1 MNSSEPSQEWIDTTK
16 ASIKEVFELFDKD
29 KSEFIIQEEIGAV
42 MRALGVYP
50 DEFALVKEII
60 PELQD
65 HEPTGFVRYVYT
77 TFSMNVLMLCML
89 I

>member
-1 MNSSEPSQEWIDTTK
+1 MNSSEPTQDWIDATK

-65 HEPTGFVRYVYT
+65 HEPTGFVRL
-77 TFSMNVLMLCML
+77 VLFIFADLRCCKL
-89 I
+89 SF